1 MTEMSLGLWIR
12 KLQNCLTLSVAY
24 MELRTEVLIIG
35 GGLAGLTAAIHLSKL
50 GKQVV
55 LIEKHTY
62 PQHKVCGEYI
72 SNEVLPY
79 LQWLDADP
87 AALFPSKIT
96 KLQVTTSNG
105 ISCTT
110 DLPLGGFGIS
120 RYALDK
126 FLYEKALAAGCTLVN
141 DVVKEVIFTD
151 DQFEVQTNKSTY
163 RAKVVVG
170 AFGKRDLLDQKLH
183 RNFIKQKSPWLAVK
197 AHYQAEHP
205 KDLVSL
211 HNFPGGYC
219 GVSQV
224 EKNIV
229 NACYIVNYDSFK
241 LYKNIA
247 EHRKQVLY
255 QNPYLKNLFDQGS
268 MLFEAPMSISQVS
281 FEKKEQVKDHIL
293 MIGDTAGLIHPLCG
307 NGMGMAMNSAMICA
321 ELIASYLED
330 KMGSRAA
337 LEQAYTLQWHTQF
350 NRRISTGKL
359 LSGIL
364 LKPLAA
370 DIVMKVLVNYPGLFK
385 PMIRMTHGKPLVPKL
400 HG

>member
-1 MTEMSLGLWIR
+1 
-12 KLQNCLTLSVAY
+12 
-24 MELRTEVLIIG
+24 MELQTEVLIIG
-35 GGLAGLTAAIHLSKL
+35 GGLAGLTTAIHLSKL
-50 GKQVV
+50 GKQVL

-87 AALFPSKIT
+87 AALFPSIIT

-105 ISCTT
+105 VSCTT
-110 DLPLGGFGIS
+110 DLPLGGFGLS
-120 RYALDK
+120 RYAIDE
-126 FLYEKALAAGCTLVN
+126 FLCGNAIAAGCTVAHE
-141 DVVKEVIFTD
+141 VVKKVIFSN
-151 DQFEVQTNKSTY
+151 DQFEVQTNDNTY
-163 RAKVVVG
+163 QAKVVIG
-170 AFGKRDLLDQKLH
+170 AFGKRDLLDHKLN

-197 AHYQAEHP
+197 AHYQVEHP

-211 HNFPGGYC
+211 HNFRGGYC

-229 NACYIVNYDSFK
+229 NVCYLVNYDSFK
-241 LYKNIA
+241 SFRNIA
-247 EHRKQVLY
+247 EHRQQVLY
-255 QNPYLKNLFDQGS
+255 QNPNLERLFEQGI

-307 NGMGMAMNSAMICA
+307 NGMGMAINSAMICS
-321 ELIASYLED
+321 ELVVDYLE
-330 KMGSRAA
+330 GRLVSRAV
-337 LEQAYTLQWHTQF
+337 LEQEYKSQWQLQF

-370 DIVMKVLVNYPGLFK
+370 DIVMKVLVNFPKLFK
-385 PMIRMTHGKPLVPKL
+385 PMISMTHGKPLVPKL